1 MRRFSFRFQRL
12 LELKESVE
20 EARRI
25 ALGEVVAVLN
35 REREYLEGLEQT
47 RARYREAA
55 AALPADRLD
64 ASLLALNSVYLLRLQ
79 REIGE
84 QGEQIARVEELVEEK
99 RQELVEARKERR
111 VYEILKD
118 RAREA
123 HRRER
128 NRQERLVLDQVGQ
141 DLYRQRQAQG

>member
-35 REREYLEGLEQT
+35 RERERLLELERT
-47 RARYREAA
+47 SGYYREASA
-55 AALPADRLD
+55 TLPAVRLD
-64 ASLLALNSVYLLRLQ
+64 APLLALNDTYLLRLT
-79 REIGE
+79 REIRE
-84 QGEQIARVEELVEEK
+84 QEQQIGRVEEVVEEK
-99 RQELVEARKERR
+99 RQALVAARKERR

-128 NRQERLVLDQVGQ
+128 NRQERKVLDEVGQ
-141 DLYRQRQAQG
+141 DLYRQRER